1 MAPIIIASLVVIA
14 LYVGTKRLSGLQL
27 LGVVV
32 LALVGIVLAI
42 FPALS
47 SRVAAFLHVGRGT
60 DLVFYF
66 AVLAG
71 LFVASNFYFRFKRH
85 EEALIAL
92 ARQNAI
98 EHAQTPAG
106 EPPARLMPQGD
117 RAVEEIDKDLHR
129 VEP

>member
-1 MAPIIIASLVVIA
+1 MVSVIIASLVIIA
-14 LYVGTKRLSGLQL
+14 LYIGTKRLSGFETLA
-27 LGVVV
+27 VV
-32 LALVGIVLAI
+32 LIAIAGIVLAI
-42 FPALS
+42 FPMLS
-47 SRVAAFLHVGRGT
+47 QRIANFLHVGRGT

-98 EHAQTPAG
+98 ERAQ
-106 EPPARLMPQGD
+106 EPQPVSAPDLGAEGD
-117 RAVEEIDKDLHR
+117 RAVE
-129 VEP
+129 

>member
-1 MAPIIIASLVVIA
+1 MTPIIIASLIVIA

-32 LALVGIVLAI
+32 LALMGIVLAI

-47 SRVAAFLHVGRGT
+47 SQIAAYLHVGRGT
-60 DLVFYF
+60 DLIFYF
-66 AVLAG
+66 AILAG

-92 ARQNAI
+92 ARRSAI
-98 EHAQTPAG
+98 ENAQEPAASVPK
-106 EPPARLMPQGD
+106 PPTTSAQ
-117 RAVEEIDKDLHR
+117 
-129 VEP
+129 

>member
-1 MAPIIIASLVVIA
+1 MVSVIIASLVIIA
-14 LYVGTKRLSGLQL
+14 VYVGTKRLSGLETL
-27 LGVVV
+27 AVVV
-32 LALVGIVLAI
+32 IAVAGIVLAI

-47 SRVAAFLHVGRGT
+47 TRVANFLHVGRGT

-85 EEALIAL
+85 EAALIAL

-98 EHAQTPAG
+98 ERAQEPRPA
-106 EPPARLMPQGD
+106 PAPALGTEGD
-117 RAVEEIDKDLHR
+117 RAVE
-129 VEP
+129 

>member
-1 MAPIIIASLVVIA
+1 MVSVIIATLVIIA
-14 LYVGTKRLSGLQL
+14 LYVGTKRLSGLETL
-27 LGVVV
+27 AVVAIAV
-32 LALVGIVLAI
+32 AGIVLAI
-42 FPALS
+42 FPVLS
-47 SRVAAFLHVGRGT
+47 QRVANSLHVGRGT

-98 EHAQTPAG
+98 ERAQ
-106 EPPARLMPQGD
+106 EPQPVSAPDSGAEGD
-117 RAVEEIDKDLHR
+117 RAVE
-129 VEP
+129 

>member
-1 MAPIIIASLVVIA
+1 MVSLIIASLVVIA

-32 LALVGIVLAI
+32 LALLGIVLAI
-42 FPALS
+42 FPTLS

-92 ARQNAI
+92 ARQSAI
-98 EHAQTPAG
+98 EHAQTPAD
-106 EPPARLMPQGD
+106 EPPARSMPQGD